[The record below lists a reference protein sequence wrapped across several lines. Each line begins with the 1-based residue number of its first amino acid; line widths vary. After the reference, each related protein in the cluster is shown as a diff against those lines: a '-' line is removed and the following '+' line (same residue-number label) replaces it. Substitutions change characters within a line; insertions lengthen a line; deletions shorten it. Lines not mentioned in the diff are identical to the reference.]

1 MSKFILKCVKNTHP
15 DIELPNLVP
24 VAIGRSPLTQIT
36 NKRLSKKH
44 CKFVANIPKKQVHF
58 TVIGHN
64 NARLNGVKVIAKNE
78 SVLLK
83 SGDKIE
89 LLEGLYEH
97 ELMMFESEP
106 EIRESNRIQW

>member
-1 MSKFILKCVKNTHP
+1 MSKFILKCLKNTHP

-44 CKFVANIPKKQVHF
+44 CKFVANIQVHF

-64 NARLNGVKVIAKNE
+64 NARLNRVKVIAKNE

-97 ELMMFESEP
+97 ELIILKSEP
-106 EIRESNRIQW
+106 EIREGNKIER

>member
-1 MSKFILKCVKNTHP
+1 MSDKLKLNNYIRP
-15 DIELPNLVP
+15 EIELPNLVP

-97 ELMMFESEP
+97 ELMMLKSEA
-106 EIRESNRIQW
+106 EIRESNKIE